1 MAKKIRKTR
10 TNVPASDFQRD
21 GKQAS
26 PASKRVSRRQRRRQ
40 RSQMWLWIAGAVAII
55 VVAGLIYLNNASQ
68 SAGAPPVVEI
78 AGGIEAVA
86 NTKGPADAE
95 VVVMEFSDFQCPHC
109 KDFAE
114 GVEKQ
119 LTEEYVKPGLIR
131 FEFKYFPLPGF
142 EPGATWA
149 ANAAACASDQGKF
162 WEMQAYLFQEQG
174 LQGPNTF
181 TQNRLRAMAKDL
193 DLDSGQFNTCLSRE
207 THRQEILDSLNLG
220 RQLGVTG
227 TPTVF
232 VNGVKVDSSYA
243 GIKAAIDAE
252 LAKVGQG

>member
-1 MAKKIRKTR
+1 
-10 TNVPASDFQRD
+10 
-21 GKQAS
+21 
-26 PASKRVSRRQRRRQ
+26 
-40 RSQMWLWIAGAVAII
+40 
-55 VVAGLIYLNNASQ
+55 
-68 SAGAPPVVEI
+68 
-78 AGGIEAVA
+78 
-86 NTKGPADAE
+86 
-95 VVVMEFSDFQCPHC
+95 
-109 KDFAE
+109 
-114 GVEKQ
+114 
-119 LTEEYVKPGLIR
+119 
-131 FEFKYFPLPGF
+131 
-142 EPGATWA
+142 
-149 ANAAACASDQGKF
+149 
-162 WEMQAYLFQEQG
+162 MQAYLFQEQG